1 MTATT
6 ESIGL
11 AKAAAH
17 AADELKATTVIALD
31 VSEHL
36 ALTDIF
42 VIASA
47 DNERQV
53 NAIVDEVEEK
63 MRRAGYKP
71 ARREG
76 TREGRWTLLDYV
88 DIVVHVQH
96 SEERVYYALDRLWKD
111 CPTIPFVDAAL
122 PEGAEPQSAGES
134 RDADDPDDVDAAD
147 GSELSDEADPAD
159 EALTTPQDTD
169 R

>member
-6 ESIGL
+6 ESIEL

-53 NAIVDEVEEK
+53 NAIVDSVEDALLE
-63 MRRAGYKP
+63 RGVKP
-71 ARREG
+71 KRREG
-76 TREGRWTLLDYV
+76 RGDGRWVLVDFG

-96 SEERVYYALDRLWKD
+96 DDEREFYQLERLWRD
-111 CPTIPFVDAAL
+111 CPTVDLEL
-122 PEGAEPQSAGES
+122 PAGES
-134 RDADDPDDVDAAD
+134 DDSDAESDDES
-147 GSELSDEADPAD
+147 GRESDTESGT
-159 EALTTPQDTD
+159 ESDTE
-169 R
+169 

>member
-1 MTATT
+1 MTATI
-6 ESIGL
+6 ESIEL

-53 NAIVDEVEEK
+53 NAIVDSVEDALLE
-63 MRRAGYKP
+63 RGVKP
-71 ARREG
+71 KRREG
-76 TREGRWTLLDYV
+76 RGDGRWVLVDFG

-96 SEERVYYALDRLWKD
+96 DDEREFYQLERLWRD
-111 CPTIPFVDAAL
+111 CPTIDLELPVGDSDA
-122 PEGAEPQSAGES
+122 QSDDES
-134 RDADDPDDVDAAD
+134 
-147 GSELSDEADPAD
+147 GTESDTE
-159 EALTTPQDTD
+159 
-169 R
+169 

>member
-17 AADELKATTVIALD
+17 AADELKAITVIALD

-53 NAIVDEVEEK
+53 NAIVDSVEDALLE
-63 MRRAGYKP
+63 RGVKP
-71 ARREG
+71 KRREG
-76 TREGRWTLLDYV
+76 RGDGRWVLVDFG

-96 SEERVYYALDRLWKD
+96 DDEREFYQLERLWRD
-111 CPTIPFVDAAL
+111 CPTIDLELPVGDSDA
-122 PEGAEPQSAGES
+122 QSDDES
-134 RDADDPDDVDAAD
+134 
-147 GSELSDEADPAD
+147 GTESDTE
-159 EALTTPQDTD
+159 
-169 R
+169 

>member
-6 ESIGL
+6 ESIEL

-53 NAIVDEVEEK
+53 NAIVDSVEDALLERG
-63 MRRAGYKP
+63 MKP
-71 ARREG
+71 KRREG
-76 TREGRWTLLDYV
+76 RGDGRWVLVDFG

-96 SEERVYYALDRLWKD
+96 DVEREFYQLERLWRD
-111 CPTIPFVDAAL
+111 CPTIDLEL
-122 PEGAEPQSAGES
+122 PAGES
-134 RDADDPDDVDAAD
+134 DD
-147 GSELSDEADPAD
+147 SDESGAESDD
-159 EALTTPQDTD
+159 ESATE
-169 R
+169 

>member
-6 ESIGL
+6 ESIEL

-53 NAIVDEVEEK
+53 NAIVDSVEDALLE
-63 MRRAGYKP
+63 RGVKP
-71 ARREG
+71 KRREG
-76 TREGRWTLLDYV
+76 RGDGRWVLVDFG

-96 SEERVYYALDRLWKD
+96 DDEREFYQLERLWRD
-111 CPTIPFVDAAL
+111 CPTIDLELPVGDSDA
-122 PEGAEPQSAGES
+122 QSDDES
-134 RDADDPDDVDAAD
+134 
-147 GSELSDEADPAD
+147 GTESDTE
-159 EALTTPQDTD
+159 
-169 R
+169 

>member
-53 NAIVDEVEEK
+53 NAIVDSVED
-63 MRRAGYKP
+63 A
-71 ARREG
+71 
-76 TREGRWTLLDYV
+76 LL
-88 DIVVHVQH
+88 
-96 SEERVYYALDRLWKD
+96 ERGVYAPPSAYEAWFVSAALDE
-111 CPTIPFVDAAL
+111 DAFSQIADAL
-122 PEGAEPQSAGES
+122 P
-134 RDADDPDDVDAAD
+134 AA
-147 GSELSDEADPAD
+147 AQA
-159 EALTTPQDTD
+159 AATAATPGDKA
-169 R
+169 